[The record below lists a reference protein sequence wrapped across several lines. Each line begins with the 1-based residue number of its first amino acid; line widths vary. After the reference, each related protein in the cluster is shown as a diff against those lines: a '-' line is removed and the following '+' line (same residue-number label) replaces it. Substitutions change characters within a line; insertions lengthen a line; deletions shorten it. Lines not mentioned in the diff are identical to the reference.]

1 MLNLISFALAHFSF
15 IPRENDDPDPAPPV
29 DPTSKEKVFR
39 QADVDKIV
47 VTRQKALKA
56 QYETLE
62 SNYRSLLETSTLTA
76 TDRQKLETDLEN
88 VQAALRT
95 KEEQVAVTSKRMS
108 EQHKKELDLA
118 LEGKRRYQQLFE
130 ESTIER
136 AVVDAAAK
144 HEAYSPSQ
152 FTQILGSRV
161 RVVEEIDQR
170 GEKTGRIVPVV
181 EVDGKDELGN
191 PVKLRKTPDEVISDM
206 KADVANFGNLFR
218 ANVAKGVGEGR
229 SAAGGG
235 ARIDATK
242 MTDAEYFANRQA
254 VRQHYGIR
262 EKRGL

>member
-1 MLNLISFALAHFSF
+1 MKDLLIALSLLYI
-15 IPRENDDPDPAPPV
+15 IPRENEPADDDTPPE
-29 DPTSKEKVFR
+29 PTGKEKVFK
-39 QADVDKIV
+39 QAEVDKIV
-47 VTRQKALKA
+47 VSRQKALKA

-62 SNYRSLLETSTLTA
+62 SNYQSLLETSTLTA
-76 TDRQKLETDLEN
+76 TERQKLETDLEN

-95 KEEQVAVTSKRMS
+95 KEEQAAVNAKRMS

-118 LEGKRRYQQLFE
+118 LEGQRKYQQLFE
-130 ESTIER
+130 QSTIER

-152 FTQILGSRV
+152 FTQILGNRV

-170 GEKTGRIVPVV
+170 GEKTGRMVPVV

-191 PVKLRKTPDEVISDM
+191 PVKLRKTPDEVIADM

-229 SAAGGG
+229 TAPGGG

-262 EKRGL
+262 DKRSI